1 MYPKSSNGFGDSVLS
16 LKVGGDHIVVSQS
29 DNYIRNLGQDLRGVR
44 TSELK
49 FATANSLRD
58 LYDDCLARKRPIYAR
73 YISSL
78 SDQNAYWETLIL
90 PLTVDEQSEPVF
102 TMSYV
107 STLSEKVDVLQILYD
122 RSPVGIVAAVPIM
135 NGQNK
140 TDDARILTMNE
151 KARQILRQD
160 PAGYPMHTVG
170 ELIRYLG
177 DSLRWTG
184 IATSQDGYATRIDY
198 RNPSGD
204 EFSMIIELVNQIVVI
219 TIAERTGPTSR
230 PPTAFLGCSDWVE
243 RCSVD
248 GCCRGEHD
256 SIHKFLRPRLGE
268 IHLCQRRMIACPRE
282 GPFVPWTA
290 FFLAR
295 FIKFPFVSTGCDLR
309 QQTIINFPR
318 CGTGP

>member
-1 MYPKSSNGFGDSVLS
+1 
-16 LKVGGDHIVVSQS
+16 
-29 DNYIRNLGQDLRGVR
+29 
-44 TSELK
+44 
-49 FATANSLRD
+49 
-58 LYDDCLARKRPIYAR
+58 
-73 YISSL
+73 
-78 SDQNAYWETLIL
+78 
-90 PLTVDEQSEPVF
+90 
-102 TMSYV
+102 
-107 STLSEKVDVLQILYD
+107 
-122 RSPVGIVAAVPIM
+122 M

-248 GCCRGEHD
+248 GCCRGEHG
-256 SIHKFLRPRLGE
+256 SIHTFLRTSTNSPLQALSTSVVACYRIGLQRPTVAP
-268 IHLCQRRMIACPRE
+268 HFAAALRRRMAE
-282 GPFVPWTA
+282 KA
-290 FFLAR
+290 
-295 FIKFPFVSTGCDLR
+295 
-309 QQTIINFPR
+309 N
-318 CGTGP
+318 GTGRIVIRPTNFDITQKPCACQSCVSRPRAGSRRSVTASRFPSI